1 MKNTKSAFEIL
12 IASIVLATIL
22 YFANTANAMDA
33 TELHDVRQRIKYAT
47 EVPVIQ
53 VPEYSTNICHDGYCD
68 ESSYLPYYNRI
79 SINKELNVFDGYD
92 LLAHEVS
99 HFVWYRK
106 TTLRQRRWFCKNTK
120 ETTNAT
126 WYMLATSKED
136 SACAERFAEMRA
148 LRLYG
153 NWSFL
158 PETPVFNFLKQL

>member
-22 YFANTANAMDA
+22 YFANTANAMDT
-33 TELHDVRQRIKYAT
+33 TELHTVRQRIKYAT

-53 VPEYSTNICHDGYCD
+53 VPEYSEPLNTGNGYAIGA
-68 ESSYLPYYNRI
+68 YYSDKNRI
-79 SINKELNVFDGYD
+79 VIKNNINAFDGYN

-99 HFVWYRK
+99 HYVWYRK
-106 TTLRQRRWFCKNTK
+106 TTKNQQRWFCRNTKNTK
-120 ETTNAT
+120 NAT
-126 WYMLATSKED
+126 WYILATSKQD
-136 SACAERFAEMRA
+136 NACAERFAEMRM